1 MTESR
6 KFLRVFL
13 IVLTMFLALTALA
26 GGSAL
31 FFGWNAP
38 STELL
43 AGTIFHDYTV
53 PGLTLF
59 IVVGGS
65 ALASSLLLIRKSRFA
80 DTFAIASGIIIMCF
94 EFGEVLIIG
103 SRPGP
108 ALVMQLFYF
117 VLGSLMV
124 IVTLGLQFFDLLHEK
139 KESHRGE

>member
-6 KFLRVFL
+6 KFLRVVL

-43 AGTIFHDYTV
+43 AGTIFRDYTV
-53 PGLTLF
+53 PGLMLF

-65 ALASSLLLIRKSRFA
+65 ALASLILWLRKSRFS
-80 DTFAIASGIIIMCF
+80 DIFAIASGIIIMCF

-103 SRPGP
+103 SPPGP
-108 ALVMQLFYF
+108 AFVLQLFYF

-124 IVTLGLQFFDLLHEK
+124 IVTLGLQFFELLHEK